1 MDCPRCLARTSV
13 KDTRKKETYNA
24 WVNRFKKD
32 WPDLVLRRRY
42 CSACALRFNTVEL
55 PVDDLKTLIA
65 TPPVVVAPDCEGT
78 CDDAVEPATESV
90 S

>member
-42 CSACALRFNTVEL
+42 CSSCTYRFNTVEL

-65 TPPVVVAPDCEGT
+65 TPPVVVPSDCEGVFEGT
-78 CDDAVEPATESV
+78 CEDTTDSGG
-90 S
+90 